1 MTKMIKPDKRV
12 MDLAWMRHK
21 DTIYT
26 GEALVLALLF
36 HTKGAGR
43 GSEDHKRVAQML
55 DDPNSTPTLKPKAR
69 TKRSKGSRAK

>member
-1 MTKMIKPDKRV
+1 MIKPDKRV

-21 DTIYT
+21 DTVYT

-43 GSEDHKRVAQML
+43 NTDDHKYLTRML
-55 DDPNSTPTLKPKAR
+55 DDPNASPTLKRKAR
-69 TKRSKGSRAK
+69 RK